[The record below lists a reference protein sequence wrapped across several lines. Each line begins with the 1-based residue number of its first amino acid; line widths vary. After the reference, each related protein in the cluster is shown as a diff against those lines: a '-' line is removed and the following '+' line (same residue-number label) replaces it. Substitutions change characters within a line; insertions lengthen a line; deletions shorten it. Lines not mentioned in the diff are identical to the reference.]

1 MPPVRLPLATALDLF
16 LDAKRAERRA
26 PRTIENYRDLLTRA
40 NAWLHDHGVFYA
52 DEITPQLIR
61 SYLRDLAE
69 RQYTAWTV
77 HDYGRALRAWLRFL
91 IAEDL
96 LTTDPLRNVTIP
108 APGKAIGPAFT
119 RDDVRK
125 LLAAATNARDKT
137 LLLFLV
143 DSGVRASELC
153 ALAVPDV
160 DLATGAVLVRR
171 GKGGKPRTTYIG
183 ARTKREVLKHLL
195 GRTTGPLF
203 TTTDDRPFT
212 RNLLLKTCQRIGQR
226 AGVAHCHPHTFRR
239 TFALWSLRAGM
250 NIYILQSMLGHTT
263 LELLR
268 TYLALV
274 DTDRA
279 TAHQEHGPVDHQL

>member
-1 MPPVRLPLATALDLF
+1 MSSVRLPLTTALALF

-26 PRTIENYRDLLTRA
+26 ARTIENYRDLLTRA
-40 NAWLHDHGVFYA
+40 NAWLRDHGVFYA

-61 SYLRDLAE
+61 DYLRDLAD
-69 RQYTAWTV
+69 RQYTTWTI

-91 IAEDL
+91 IAEEL
-96 LTTDPLRNVTIP
+96 LATDPLRNITIP
-108 APGKAIGPAFT
+108 APGKEIGPAFS
-119 RDDVRK
+119 RDDFRK
-125 LLAAATNARDKT
+125 LLAAATSARDKA

-153 ALAVPDV
+153 ALTVPDV
-160 DLATGAVLVRR
+160 DLATGAVLVRS
-171 GKGGKPRTTYIG
+171 GKGAKTRTTYIG
-183 ARTKREVLKHLL
+183 VRTRRELIKYLL

-203 TTTDDRPFT
+203 TTTDGRPLT
-212 RNLLLKTCQRIGQR
+212 RNLLLKICQRLGKR

-250 NIYILQSMLGHTT
+250 NIYILQSMMGHTT
-263 LELLR
+263 LDVLR
-268 TYLALV
+268 SYLALV

-279 TAHQEHGPVDHQL
+279 LAHQEHGPVDHQL

>member
-1 MPPVRLPLATALDLF
+1 MSVVRLPLSTALDLF

-26 PRTIENYRDLLTRA
+26 TRTIENYRDLLTRA
-40 NAWLHDHGVFYA
+40 SAWFREHGVFYV

-61 SYLRDLAE
+61 NYLSDLVE

-91 IAEDL
+91 MAEEL
-96 LTTDPLRNVTIP
+96 LATEPLRNVVIP
-108 APGKAIGPAFT
+108 TPGKEIGPAFT

-125 LLAAATNARDKT
+125 LLAAATTVRDKA
-137 LLLFLV
+137 LVLFLI

-153 ALAVPDV
+153 ALTVPDV
-160 DLATGAVLVRR
+160 DLATGAVFVRS
-171 GKGGKPRTTYIG
+171 GKGAKPRTTYIG
-183 ARTKREVLKHLL
+183 VRTRRELIKYLL

-203 TTTDDRPFT
+203 TTDDGRPFT
-212 RNLLLKTCQRIGQR
+212 RNSLLKLCRRLGKR

-239 TFALWSLRAGM
+239 TFALWSLRSGM
-250 NIYILQSMLGHTT
+250 NIYILQSMMGHTS
-263 LELLR
+263 LDILR
-268 TYLALV
+268 SYLALV
-274 DTDRA
+274 DADRA